1 MVSEGKAIQL
11 MQDSVNSLQRIG
23 MLEQEVNLNGGTVLL
38 GTGSPLDS
46 IALVTFVTDLEDRLS
61 RETNQEVFL
70 VFSDFHEFNADNP
83 FLSVGTFARYI
94 VNLTRQQDGSHG

>member
-1 MVSEGKAIQL
+1 MVSKEKAIQL
-11 MQDSVNSLQRIG
+11 MQNSVNSLQRIG

-70 VFSDFHEFNADNP
+70 VFSDIHEFNADNP
-83 FLSVGTFARYI
+83 FLSVDTLARYI
-94 VNLTRQQDGSHG
+94 VNLTREQDGSHG